1 MGKYA
6 IELNNI
12 TMVYPGANFKANENV
27 SLAIEEGTVL
37 CLIGENGAGKSTL
50 MNILYGLFEPTEGEI
65 IIKGEHKV
73 FHSSLDALKS
83 NIGMVHQHFMLVE
96 ELSVLE
102 NIIIGFEPK
111 KRFFVNKSKARDT
124 ITKIMK
130 DNGMEI
136 PLDEKVANLP
146 VGIQQKVEIIKI
158 LYRGADILIFDE
170 PTAVLTPQE
179 TQELF
184 INVRKLIN
192 AGKTVVFI
200 THKLNEVMEIADNI
214 AIMRRGKNVGFVKK
228 EDTTA
233 TKLAELMIGSKLP
246 QLRERKDLNLPV
258 IARIKGLTVNSKT
271 QKPLLNNV
279 NLNIRKGEIVGI
291 AGISGNG
298 QISLAEAIT
307 GIKRPDSGLFELN
320 GQDFTNL
327 TRKEK
332 IQNGLCYIPFDRKK
346 EGLNMEW
353 SLDQNSIAGFHDL
366 DEFLKSYGPLKLLNK
381 NSIKANAEKMI
392 EKFDIRTQSYNTQI
406 ASLSGGNQQKV
417 VIGRETLVRKP
428 QLLVAAEPT
437 RGVDIGAIS
446 FIHDYILQLRNEGTG
461 ILLFSSD
468 LDEIFTLSDT
478 VLVMFEG
485 ELVCKFNS
493 KEITKDELGL
503 FMAGA
508 KRNEVFYE

>member
-6 IELNNI
+6 VELNNI

-27 SLAIEEGTVL
+27 SLAIEESTVL

-65 IIKGEHKV
+65 IIKGHKKN

-96 ELSVLE
+96 ELTVLE

-111 KRFFVNKSKARDT
+111 KKLFINTSKARKI

-130 DNGMEI
+130 DNGMEV
-136 PLDEKVANLP
+136 PLDEKVSHLP
-146 VGIQQKVEIIKI
+146 VGSQQKVEIIKI
-158 LYRGADILIFDE
+158 LFRGADILIFDE

-184 INVRKLIN
+184 INVRKLIEV
-192 AGKTVVFI
+192 GKTVIFI

-228 EDTTA
+228 EDTNA
-233 TKLAELMIGSKLP
+233 IELAELMIGSKLP
-246 QLRERKDLNLPV
+246 KLRERKKLDLPV
-258 IARIKGLTVNSKT
+258 IAKIKNLTVNSKT

-279 NLNIRKGEIVGI
+279 NLNIKQGEIIGI

-307 GIKRPDSGLFELN
+307 GIKTPDSGIFELS
-320 GQDFTNL
+320 GQDFTKL
-327 TRKEK
+327 SRKEK
-332 IQNGLCYIPFDRKK
+332 IHSGISYIPFDRKK

-381 NSIKANAEKMI
+381 SSIKNNAEKMI
-392 EKFDIRTQSYNTQI
+392 EKFDIRTQSYNTKI
-406 ASLSGGNQQKV
+406 GSLSGGNQQKV

-428 QLLVAAEPT
+428 KLLIAAEPT

-468 LDEIFTLSDT
+468 LDEIFTLADS

-485 ELVCKFNS
+485 ELVCKFNTS
-493 KEITKDELGL
+493 EITKDELGL
-503 FMAGA
+503 YMAGA
-508 KRNEVFYE
+508 KRDEVYYE

>member
-12 TMVYPGANFKANENV
+12 TMVYPRANFKANEDI

-65 IIKGEHKV
+65 IIKGEKKV

-102 NIIIGFEPK
+102 NVIIGFEPK
-111 KRFFVNKSKARDT
+111 KGLFVNKSKAREM

-130 DNGMEI
+130 ENGMEI
-136 PLDEKVANLP
+136 PLDEKVSNLP
-146 VGIQQKVEIIKI
+146 VGMQQKVEIIKI

-184 INVRKLIN
+184 INIRKLIN

-214 AIMRRGKNVGFVKK
+214 AIMRRGKNVGFLKK
-228 EDTTA
+228 EDTNTIE
-233 TKLAELMIGSKLP
+233 LAELMIGSKLP
-246 QLRERKDLNLPV
+246 QLRERKTLDLPV
-258 IARIKGLTVNSKT
+258 IARIKGMTVNSKT
-271 QKPLLNNV
+271 QKPLLNDI
-279 NLNIRKGEIVGI
+279 NLNIKKGEIVGI

-298 QISLAEAIT
+298 QIALAEAIT
-307 GIKRPDSGLFELN
+307 GIKKPDSGSFKYN
-320 GQDFTNL
+320 DQDFTNL
-327 TRKEK
+327 SRKEK
-332 IQNGLCYIPFDRKK
+332 IVNGISYIPFDRKK

-353 SLDQNSIAGFHDL
+353 SLDQNSFAGFHNL
-366 DEFLKSYGPLKLLNK
+366 DEFLTHYGPLKLLNK
-381 NSIKANAEKMI
+381 NSIRKNAERMI

-417 VIGRETLVRKP
+417 VIGRETLVKKP
-428 QLLVAAEPT
+428 KLLVAAEPT

-478 VLVMFEG
+478 ILVMFEG
-485 ELVCKFNS
+485 ELVCKFKAN
-493 KEITKDELGL
+493 EITKDELGL

-508 KRNEVFYE
+508 KRNEVYYE

>member
-6 IELNNI
+6 IELKNI
-12 TMVYPGANFKANENV
+12 TMVYPSANFKANENV
-27 SLAIEEGTVL
+27 SLAVEEGTVL

-50 MNILYGLFEPTEGEI
+50 MNILYGLFEPTEGDI
-65 IIKGEHKV
+65 FIKGKKKV

-83 NIGMVHQHFMLVE
+83 NIGMVHQHFMLVD
-96 ELSVLE
+96 ELTVLE

-111 KRFFVNKSKARDT
+111 KRLFVNNSKARDV

-136 PLDEKVANLP
+136 PLDEKVSNLP
-146 VGIQQKVEIIKI
+146 VGMQQKVEIIKI

-184 INVRKLIN
+184 INVRKLIK
-192 AGKTVVFI
+192 AGKTIIFI

-214 AIMRRGKNVGFVKK
+214 AIMRRGKNVGFLKK
-228 EDTTA
+228 EDTNA
-233 TKLAELMIGSKLP
+233 VELAELMIGSKLP
-246 QLRERKDLNLPV
+246 QLRERENLDLPV
-258 IARIKGLTVNSKT
+258 VARIKGLTVNSKT

-279 NLNIRKGEIVGI
+279 NLNIRQGEIVGI

-307 GIKRPDSGLFELN
+307 GIKKPDSGTFELN
-320 GQDFTNL
+320 GQDFTTL

-332 IQNGLCYIPFDRKK
+332 IHNGISYIPFDRKK
-346 EGLNMEW
+346 ERLNMEW

-366 DEFLKSYGPLKLLNK
+366 DEFLKSFGPLKILNN
-381 NSIKANAEKMI
+381 NSIKKNAEKMI
-392 EKFDIRTQSYNTQI
+392 KKFDIRTQSYNTKI

-428 QLLVAAEPT
+428 KLLVAAEPT

-468 LDEIFTLSDT
+468 LDEIFKLSDT
-478 VLVMFEG
+478 ILVMFEG
-485 ELVCKFNS
+485 ELVCKFS
-493 KEITKDELGL
+493 PKEITKDEIGL
-503 FMAGA
+503 YMAGA

>member
-6 IELNNI
+6 VELNNI

-27 SLAIEEGTVL
+27 SLAIEESTVL

-65 IIKGEHKV
+65 LIKGEKKE

-96 ELSVLE
+96 ELTVLE

-111 KRFFVNKSKARDT
+111 KKLFINNSKARKI

-130 DNGMEI
+130 DNGMEV
-136 PLDEKVANLP
+136 PLDEKVSHLP
-146 VGIQQKVEIIKI
+146 VGTQQKVEIIKI

-184 INVRKLIN
+184 INVRKLIEV
-192 AGKTVVFI
+192 GKTVIFI

-228 EDTTA
+228 EDTNA
-233 TKLAELMIGSKLP
+233 TELAELMIGSKLP
-246 QLRERKDLNLPV
+246 KLRERNKQDLPV
-258 IARIKGLTVNSKT
+258 IAKIKNLTVNSKIN
-271 QKPLLNNV
+271 KPLLNNV
-279 NLNIRKGEIVGI
+279 NLNIKKGEIIGI

-298 QISLAEAIT
+298 QISLAEAIS
-307 GIKRPDSGLFELN
+307 GIKIPDSGKFELS
-320 GQDFTNL
+320 GKDFTKL
-327 TRKEK
+327 SRKEK
-332 IQNGLCYIPFDRKK
+332 IHSGISYIPFDRKK

-366 DEFLKSYGPLKLLNK
+366 DEFLKAYGPLKLQNK
-381 NSIKANAEKMI
+381 QKIKKNAEKMI
-392 EKFDIRTQSYNTQI
+392 EKFDIRTQSYNTKI
-406 ASLSGGNQQKV
+406 GSLSGGNQQKV
-417 VIGRETLVRKP
+417 VIGRETLVRNPK
-428 QLLVAAEPT
+428 LLIAAEPT

-446 FIHDYILQLRNEGTG
+446 FIHDYILQLRNEGTA

-468 LDEIFTLSDT
+468 LDEIFTLADT

-485 ELVCKFNS
+485 ELVCKYS
-493 KEITKDELGL
+493 ASEITKEELGL
-503 FMAGA
+503 YMAGA
-508 KRNEVFYE
+508 KRDEVYYE